1 MNRKSAEQA
10 TAFPTP
16 RPRVA
21 FGLLLLL
28 SLLGTTGCD
37 RHAPEA
43 RPALEVGFVE
53 ASRKDVAVV
62 SEWIGNT
69 QGVVTAEIRPK
80 VQGYVLRQAYRDGA
94 VVDGGALVSLHD
106 AYEFQ

>member
-10 TAFPTP
+10 TASPTP

-21 FGLLLLL
+21 FGLLLL

-69 QGVVTAEIRPK
+69 QGLVTAEIRPK
-80 VQGYVLRQAYRDGA
+80 VQGYVLRQTYRDGA
-94 VVDGGALVSLHD
+94 VVVAGALVSLHD